1 MIQREY
7 VEVPIKLRLPK
18 ECSMMELSAIV
29 ENIQEKYEQM
39 GFYEVRVRFDTET
52 GEPLLWAVRGETKE
66 EYENRVKVA

>member
-1 MIQREY
+1 
-7 VEVPIKLRLPK
+7 
-18 ECSMMELSAIV
+18 MMELSAIV